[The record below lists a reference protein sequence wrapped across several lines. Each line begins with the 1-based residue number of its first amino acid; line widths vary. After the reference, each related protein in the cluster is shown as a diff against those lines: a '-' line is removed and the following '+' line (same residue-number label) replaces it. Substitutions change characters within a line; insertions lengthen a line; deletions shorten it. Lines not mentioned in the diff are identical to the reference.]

1 MITPTNRVL
10 GPQRYDRE
18 SAQLLTR
25 PGVAAGLAWTQ
36 TGGEI
41 LYVEA
46 SRMRAGTDGRTG
58 SGHMTLTG
66 QLGDVMKES
75 AQLAVSWL
83 RSNADELRIGD
94 GGMLGLIDCSTA
106 TDGRSTARL
115 SLFSS

>member
-1 MITPTNRVL
+1 MTTIAVL
-10 GPQRYDRE
+10 NLQSSNHYSRDLLLANCCSGPHRYDRE

-46 SRMRAGTDGRTG
+46 SRMRSGSDGG
-58 SGHMTLTG
+58 VGKGHMTLTG

-83 RSNADELRIGD
+83 RSNAKSLGISD
-94 GGMLGLIDCSTA
+94 GGKFG
-106 TDGRSTARL
+106 
-115 SLFSS
+115 

>member
-1 MITPTNRVL
+1 ISFNYS
-10 GPQRYDRE
+10 GPQRFDRE
-18 SAQLLTR
+18 SAQILTR

-46 SRMRAGTDGRTG
+46 SRMASCKGGEAG
-58 SGHMTLTG
+58 GHMTLTG

-83 RSNADELRIGD
+83 RSNA
-94 GGMLGLIDCSTA
+94 
-106 TDGRSTARL
+106 
-115 SLFSS
+115 